1 MFFMV
6 LSNLYCAE
14 LQKVSGDLEKKICE
28 VGLTKI
34 LTESK
39 NLFDNEANLKLW
51 YKNMTLN
58 IPSIFKT
65 NMIWSKG

>member
-51 YKNMTLN
+51 YKNRT
-58 IPSIFKT
+58 
-65 NMIWSKG
+65 